1 MAYQTEMNGAA
12 YRHFHDAQKLK
23 DEHRMDNAAYHFGLA
38 AECAVKHQLI
48 AQHKVQ
54 TDHGAI
60 WTHWPELRLQ
70 ALDAL
75 HGRRAAPLRTMMQR
89 DNYLQHWDIKM
100 RYAATGSIT
109 TAQLER
115 WRENADEA
123 MGLLL

>member
-23 DEHRMDNAAYHFGLA
+23 DE
-38 AECAVKHQLI
+38 QLI

>member
-1 MAYQTEMNGAA
+1 
-12 YRHFHDAQKLK
+12 
-23 DEHRMDNAAYHFGLA
+23 
-38 AECAVKHQLI
+38 
-48 AQHKVQ
+48 
-54 TDHGAI
+54 
-60 WTHWPELRLQ
+60 
-70 ALDAL
+70 
-75 HGRRAAPLRTMMQR
+75 MQR